1 MLNKLKNFANK
12 LKEDIKSADFKSPQI
27 FIPAGLFLMVPALML
42 LVGYKMAANTKND
55 IRASSVMIVNRTM
68 RHGGTGIILA
78 SGSAKSTILTNDHVC
93 RAVKDGG
100 VVRARTGDYQIAT
113 MIESELSDLCM
124 ITVLADLG
132 VETSLSHT
140 VPQFYDSAVVSG
152 HPALMPNVISTGHF
166 SGRQIISV
174 MTGMRKCTQEEL
186 TDPVYGL
193 ACAFFGGLPIVK
205 SFESELVTATI
216 MPGSSGSGVY
226 NDKNELSGV
235 VFAGSEGFGYA
246 WIVPYE
252 QVVNFLYREHRH
264 LKEQTVSQELS
275 LVEKDERNKIRE
287 LLQKCSTAKDEIIIR
302 YCSILKRDV
311 TWRQ

>member
-1 MLNKLKNFANK
+1 MLNKLKGFVNK
-12 LKEDIKSADFKSPQI
+12 LKEDVKAADFSSPQI
-27 FIPAGLFLMVPALML
+27 FVPAALFVLTPALLFLL
-42 LVGYKMAANTKND
+42 GYKMAGNSKND

-93 RAVKDGG
+93 RAVKEGG

-132 VETSLSHT
+132 VETSLSHS
-140 VPQFYDSAVVSG
+140 VPQFYDPAIVSG

-174 MTGMRKCTQEEL
+174 MTGMRKCTEEEL
-186 TDPVYGL
+186 RDPVFGL
-193 ACAFFGGLPIVK
+193 ACAFFGGLPVVR

-226 NDKNELSGV
+226 NEKNELSGV

-252 QVVNFLYREHRH
+252 QVVNFLYKEHQT
-264 LKEQTVSQELS
+264 LEEQTISQELS
-275 LVEKDERNKIRE
+275 LVEKDERKNIRE
-287 LLQKCSTAKDEIIIR
+287 ILQKCSTATEEIIVR